1 MKREQIIET
10 IKNESLP
17 VSTSEGETILHLPFI
32 KERELVKKLPISF
45 NELEQEALKAKIIPE
60 RYARSIGTTT
70 IDGQIKLLEAR
81 VAVIGAGGLGGTI
94 IEFLARMGI
103 GYLVIADGDTFSE
116 NNLNRQLLS
125 SEKNVGNNKAKVAG
139 NRVEEVN
146 SAVTPIIF
154 EEYFTEENAKNILKD
169 CDVVVDGLDN
179 LSSRFL
185 VWQTAKQMNIP
196 FIHGA
201 IGGFCGHVTTFFPDD
216 EGLELIYSNKQRK
229 SNRGNEVI
237 LGNPAATPLMIAAW
251 QIQEVIKLIT
261 GQGSP
266 LHHQM
271 LYMDA
276 GRNVAQ
282 IFEL

>member
-1 MKREQIIET
+1 MKREQIIEN
-10 IKNESLP
+10 IKNQSLP
-17 VSTSEGETILHLPFI
+17 VLTSEGETVLHLPFI
-32 KERELVKKLPISF
+32 KEKELAAKLSISF
-45 NELEQEALKAKIIPE
+45 NELEQVALKANIIPE
-60 RYARSIGTTT
+60 RYARNMGTTT
-70 IDGQIKLLEAR
+70 IDGQIKLLESR

-116 NNLNRQLLS
+116 SNLNRQLLS
-125 SEKNVGNNKAKVAG
+125 SERNLGKNKAKVAAE
-139 NRVEEVN
+139 RVKDVN
-146 SAVTPIIF
+146 SAVTPIVF
-154 EEYFTEENAKNILKD
+154 EEYLTEENVEKIIKD
-169 CDVVVDGLDN
+169 CHVVVDGLDN

-185 VWQTAKQMNIP
+185 VWQTAQQMNIP
-196 FIHGA
+196 FVHGA
-201 IGGFCGHVTTFFPDD
+201 IGGFSGHVTTFFPDD
-216 EGLELIYSNKQRK
+216 EGLKLIYGDKQRK
-229 SNRGNEVI
+229 NNHGNEVI

-261 GQGSP
+261 GQGFP
-266 LHHQM
+266 LHHEM